1 MAENY
6 NLSLTAEDIDSRLKK
21 IQDGG
26 VGYTDGETIHQIEA
40 KYLPGVCLPVVELES
55 TIENGVSFSEADSVK
70 LDEAAAIGKPVAI
83 SCSIKDPDGGTYHG
97 MFVFNAVT
105 TTIDEAQFDFFQTR
119 LLAYDF
125 ALLKPQG
132 TLSWICEIV

>member
-55 TIENGVSFSEADSVK
+55 VIENGVALSEADAVK
-70 LDEAAAIGKPVAI
+70 LDEAAAIGTPVAI
-83 SCSIKDPDGGTYHG
+83 SCSINDPDGGTYHG
-97 MFVFNAVT
+97 MFVFNAA
-105 TTIDEAQFDFFQTR
+105 TITGDDGQLDLFKTR
-119 LLAYDF
+119 FLAHDLVL
-125 ALLKPQG
+125 AKPG
-132 TLSWICEIV
+132 GLCWICEIA

>member
-55 TIENGVSFSEADSVK
+55 VIENGVALSEADSVK
-70 LDEAAAIGKPVAI
+70 LDEAAAVGTPVAI
-83 SCSIKDPDGGTYHG
+83 SCSIKDPDGVTCHG
-97 MFVFNAVT
+97 MFVSNAAT
-105 TTIDEAQFDFFQTR
+105 TTVDEAQIDFFQTR
-119 LLAYDF
+119 LLVYDVT
-125 ALLKPQG
+125 LIKQQG
-132 TLSWICEIV
+132 MLSWTCEIM